1 MFCKKQYLIP
11 QSPLLKNGQV
21 NLDSLETPAT
31 LKLEKV
37 SSVTNKQKQE
47 LMTVHEVDEATP
59 CFDMNDFYG
68 TNSLVLSGKKRRG
81 ERISCEQLRQAM
93 EKLRPK
99 MKPNEPEFSALP
111 RSNMIE
117 INRLLTSGSIH
128 D

>member
-1 MFCKKQYLIP
+1 
-11 QSPLLKNGQV
+11 
-21 NLDSLETPAT
+21 
-31 LKLEKV
+31 
-37 SSVTNKQKQE
+37 
-47 LMTVHEVDEATP
+47 MTVHEVDEATP